1 MADESAAH
9 GGQSSREIHDRLRG
23 IKAIAFD
30 VDGVLTDGGMWWGAN
45 GEEFK
50 RFSFADIMGISLAR
64 RHGLI
69 LTLISGENSPLVDRY
84 AAKLKIADVTKGCRD
99 KASAL
104 REFAQR
110 NSLELGEVCF
120 MGDDVN
126 DLPAMAI
133 CGFSAAPAD
142 ARPAVLARVDFATT
156 SPGGQGAV
164 RELIEALFAAQ
175 QTDSATIYASSI

>member
-1 MADESAAH
+1 MALEKTA
-9 GGQSSREIHDRLRG
+9 GRQSSGGLDEKLRR

-50 RFSFADIMGISLAR
+50 RFSFSDIMGISLAR
-64 RHGLI
+64 RHGYKLA
-69 LTLISGENSPLVDRY
+69 LISGEESALVDRY

-99 KASAL
+99 KAAAL
-104 REFAQR
+104 REFASK
-110 NSLELGEVCF
+110 NSLELTEVCF

-126 DLPAMAI
+126 DLPAMSI
-133 CGFSAAPAD
+133 CGLSAAPAD
-142 ARPAVLARVDFATT
+142 ARPTVLARVDFAAA
-156 SPGGQGAV
+156 SPGGQGAA

-175 QTDSATIYASSI
+175 QTDSATIFANSI